1 MSSILKVGL
10 HISISGSIDRAV
22 DRAAEIGCTA
32 FQIFTRNPRGWNYSP
47 LTTQE
52 AESYVTKSKKFDLLS
67 VTHMP
72 YLPNLASPLADTQK
86 KSLDSLAGELGRCG
100 ILEIPYLV
108 THLGSHL
115 GSGVERGMR
124 NVANICVQALD
135 RADNDVMILLENTAG
150 SKNSVGSSFD
160 QIREI
165 MDMIDSKRV
174 GVCFDTCH
182 AFAAGYDL
190 RTDETI
196 TETLEKFD
204 YTVGIDNL
212 KVVHVN
218 DSKGELGGHK
228 DRHEHLGL
236 GQIGEEGF
244 HALLKRKEI
253 RSLPLI
259 LETPVDDRRPDV
271 GNLNK
276 LRALAN

>member
-1 MSSILKVGL
+1 LSSILKVGL

-67 VTHMP
+67 VVHMP

-190 RTDETI
+190 RTDEMI

-218 DSKGELGGHK
+218 DSKGELGEHK

>member
-22 DRAAEIGCTA
+22 DRASEIGCTV

-52 AESYVTKSKKFDLLS
+52 ADSYVTKSKKLDLLS

-72 YLPNLASPLADTQK
+72 YLPNLASPLGDTQK
-86 KSLDSLAGELGRCG
+86 KSLDSLSGELGRCG
-100 ILEIPYLV
+100 TLEIPYLV

-124 NVANICVQALD
+124 NVANICVEALD
-135 RADNDVMILLENTAG
+135 RADNNVMILLENTAG

-160 QIREI
+160 QIRAI

-190 RTDETI
+190 RTEETV
-196 TETLEKFD
+196 TGTLEKFD
-204 YTVGIDNL
+204 SMVGIDNL

-228 DRHEHLGL
+228 DRHEHLGM
-236 GQIGEEGF
+236 GQIGEAGF
-244 HALLKRKEI
+244 HALLNKKEI

>member
-47 LTTQE
+47 LTEQE
-52 AESYVTKSKKFDLLS
+52 AESYVSKSKKFDLLS

-72 YLPNLASPLADTQK
+72 YLPNLASPVPDTQK
-86 KSLDSLAGELGRCG
+86 RSLDSLAGELERCG

-124 NVANICVQALD
+124 NVANVCIQALEI
-135 RADNDVMILLENTAG
+135 AENDVMILLENTAG

-160 QIREI
+160 QIKEI

-190 RTDETI
+190 RTDEKI
-196 TETLEKFD
+196 TETIEKFD
-204 YTVGIDNL
+204 SMVGMKNL

-218 DSKGELGGHK
+218 DSKGELGGNK
-228 DRHEHLGL
+228 DRHEHLGM
-236 GQIGEEGF
+236 GQIGEKGF
-244 HALLKRKEI
+244 HALLKRQEI

-259 LETPVDDRRPDV
+259 LETPVDDRRPDI